1 MALFR
6 KTRYSQ
12 VGTRE
17 IKNVPKNIASKCPA
31 CKHVHI
37 EKDLSQKLKVCDR
50 CGHHFS
56 LPSRQRLKQIVDEGT
71 FQEINKELTSLD
83 PLEFPGYGEK
93 LEELR
98 EKTGLNE
105 AVITGFGKIGGY
117 EAGLGIMAPEFMLGS
132 MGSVVGEKITRLI
145 DRCREKKK
153 PLVIFSASGGARMQE
168 SIYSLLQMAKTSA
181 ALARFSDEGLLYI
194 SVLTHPTTGGVTA
207 SFAMLGDINLA
218 EPGSLIG
225 FAGPRVIQQTI
236 GQKLPEGFQRAEFL
250 LDHGFIDRI
259 VERKKLKK
267 ELALLLRLHEGGER
281 VG

>member
-37 EKDLSQKLKVCDR
+37 DKDLSQKLKVCDR

-56 LPSRQRLKQIVDEGT
+56 LPAKQRLKQIVDEGT
-71 FQEINKELTSLD
+71 FREINRELISLD
-83 PLEFPGYGEK
+83 PLDFPGYGEK
-93 LEELR
+93 LEQVR
-98 EKTGLNE
+98 EKSGLNE
-105 AVITGFGKIGGY
+105 AVITGFGKISGI
-117 EAGLGIMAPEFMLGS
+117 EVGLGIMAPDFMLGS
-132 MGSVVGEKITRLI
+132 MGSVVGEKITRLV
-145 DRCREKKK
+145 DKARELKK
-153 PLVIFSASGGARMQE
+153 PLIIFSASGGARMQE
-168 SIYSLLQMAKTSA
+168 SIYSLMQMAKTSN
-181 ALARFSDEGLLYI
+181 ALARFSDAGLLYI

-207 SFAMLGDINLA
+207 SFAMLGDINIA

-236 GQKLPEGFQRAEFL
+236 GQQLPEGFQRAEFL
-250 LDHGFIDRI
+250 LEHGFIDRI
-259 VERKKLKK
+259 VERKKMKK
-267 ELALLLRLHEGGER
+267 ELTLLLQLHQGGEKI
-281 VG
+281 G

>member
-17 IKNVPKNIASKCPA
+17 IKNVPKNIASKCPE

-56 LPSRQRLKQIVDEGT
+56 LPAKQRLKQIVDEGT
-71 FQEINKELTSLD
+71 FRETDSGLTSID
-83 PLEFPGYGEK
+83 PLNFPEYAEK
-93 LEELR
+93 LEQVR
-98 EKTGLNE
+98 EKSGLNE
-105 AVITGFGKIGGY
+105 AVITGFGKVEGT
-117 EAGLGIMAPEFMLGS
+117 EVGLGIMAPEFMLGS
-132 MGSVVGEKITRLI
+132 MGSVVGEKITRI
-145 DRCREKKK
+145 INKAREKKT
-153 PLVIFSASGGARMQE
+153 PLIIFSASGGARMQE
-168 SIYSLLQMAKTSA
+168 SIYSLMQMAKTSS
-181 ALARFSDEGLLYI
+181 ALARFSEAGQLYI

-207 SFAMLGDINLA
+207 SFAMLGDINIA

-250 LDHGFIDRI
+250 LEHGFIDRI
-259 VERKKLKK
+259 VERKMLKK
-267 ELALLLRLHEGGER
+267 ELALLLKLHEGGEK

>member
-17 IKNVPKNIASKCPA
+17 IKNVPKNIASKCPE

-56 LPSRQRLKQIVDEGT
+56 LPAKQRLKQIVDEGT
-71 FQEINKELTSLD
+71 FRETDSGLTSID
-83 PLEFPGYGEK
+83 PLNFPEYAEK
-93 LEELR
+93 LEQVR
-98 EKTGLNE
+98 EKSGLNE
-105 AVITGFGKIGGY
+105 AVITGFGKVEGI
-117 EAGLGIMAPEFMLGS
+117 EVGLGIMAPEFMLGS
-132 MGSVVGEKITRLI
+132 MGSVVGEKITRI
-145 DRCREKKK
+145 INKAREKKT
-153 PLVIFSASGGARMQE
+153 PLIIFSASGGARMQE
-168 SIYSLLQMAKTSA
+168 SIYSLMQMAKTSS
-181 ALARFSDEGLLYI
+181 ALARFSEAGQLYI

-207 SFAMLGDINLA
+207 SFAMLGDINIA

-250 LDHGFIDRI
+250 LEHGFIDRI
-259 VERKKLKK
+259 VERKMLKK
-267 ELALLLRLHEGGER
+267 ELALLLKLHEGGEK

>member
-6 KTRYSQ
+6 KTRFSQ

-17 IKNVPKNIASKCPA
+17 IKNVPKNIASKCPE

-56 LPSRQRLKQIVDEGT
+56 LPAKQRLKQIVDEGT
-71 FQEINKELTSLD
+71 FRETDPGLTSVD
-83 PLEFPGYGEK
+83 PLEFPGYAEK
-93 LEELR
+93 LEQVR
-98 EKTGLNE
+98 EKSGLNE
-105 AVITGFGKIGGY
+105 AVITGFGKLEGI
-117 EAGLGIMAPEFMLGS
+117 ELGLGIMAPEFMLGS

-145 DRCREKKK
+145 NKSREKKK

-168 SIYSLLQMAKTSA
+168 SIYSLMQMAKTSA
-181 ALARFSDEGLLYI
+181 ALARFSDAGQLYI

-207 SFAMLGDINLA
+207 SFAMLGDINIA

-250 LDHGFIDRI
+250 LEHGFIDRI
-259 VERKKLKK
+259 VERKNLKK
-267 ELALLLRLHEGGER
+267 ELALLLKFHQGGEK